1 MSDSVT
7 PNRSP
12 VNRPLCPCV
21 RSTCAPNCVL
31 RVAEAKR
38 AGLPRTES
46 GGTSPAPLGLE
57 SRTLP
62 GSPYESVYCVTVR
75 DYRHGL
81 AEFGFSKYRTPEG
94 VKRVR
99 RGDGDPLEREI
110 RSLRRA
116 KTVIRR
122 KCLWGGQDRLFTC
135 TYRAEV
141 TDIRQVKRDL
151 DAWEEKVRVRYPD
164 WKSLKVP
171 AIQPKRLKR
180 TGVAVWH
187 VHNAVRGY
195 RDVTVLDGFW
205 QEVVGAGMGNVDI
218 TRIGISKGGVPG
230 KGKKGWRSGRPPGGR
245 LAVAKYLSKNL
256 AAYAGTNLE
265 SAPLNKK
272 RYWQSAGVD
281 EPDVM
286 RVPLPTTWA
295 GLISWVRDICNGYGW
310 RFDPARFWTSDC
322 GMFGRY
328 ATF

>member
-1 MSDSVT
+1 MSESVT
-7 PNRSP
+7 SP
-12 VNRPLCPCV
+12 PSHVKRPLCPCV
-21 RSTCAPNCVL
+21 RPSCVPNCVL
-31 RVAEAKR
+31 RLKEAEAEGSR
-38 AGLPRTES
+38 QAEH
-46 GGTSPAPLGLE
+46 GGIPSAPLGLE

-62 GSPYESVYCVTVR
+62 DSSCESTYCVTVR

-81 AEFGFSKYRTPEG
+81 AEFGFSKH
-94 VKRVR
+94 RVSGNGKKAR
-99 RGDGDPLEREI
+99 RGDGDPGEREI

-135 TYRAEV
+135 TYRDEV
-141 TDIRQVKRDL
+141 TDISRVKRDL
-151 DAWEEKVRVRYPD
+151 DLWEEKIRRRYPE

-195 RDVTVLDGFW
+195 YDVTVLDGFW
-205 QEVVGAGMGNVDI
+205 QEVVGGKMGNVDI
-218 TRIGISKGGVPG
+218 TRIGFPKGGVPG
-230 KGKKGWRSGRPPGGR
+230 KGKKGWRSGRPTGGR

-272 RYWQSAGVD
+272 RYWQSAGIA
-281 EPDVM
+281 EPDVV
-286 RVPLPTTWA
+286 RVPVPTTWG
-295 GLISWVRDICNGYGW
+295 GLIEWVRAMCEGYGW
-310 RFDPARFWTSDC
+310 RWDPSRFWTSDD